1 MKIMDEIHYDLIKH
15 WVSTGSLF
23 EDASGNGFVVNI
35 SSSANHFKYF
45 FIPSELTGFFR
56 PVEFYPNVI
65 DAYCD
70 AQLIFGKIEVHKVP
84 PTLCKLYKCKK
95 VIYYP
100 NKQHNISL
108 LSAISFASFHHS
120 EQKRKFDQTPYIM
133 HLIEVAD
140 LVSKYAS
147 DENIDILNAAVLHD
161 VVEDT
166 PVSFESLQLFFGIR
180 VRKIVETL
188 TYSGSESGS
197 IKAQGLL
204 LNLNSA
210 DTDSKIIKLAD
221 IISNIK
227 SLPDWDQDR
236 KTRYIKCCDVVADK
250 CKSSSPKLFEL
261 YKDIRFNETCTA
273 LRN

>member
-1 MKIMDEIHYDLIKH
+1 
-15 WVSTGSLF
+15 
-23 EDASGNGFVVNI
+23 
-35 SSSANHFKYF
+35 
-45 FIPSELTGFFR
+45 
-56 PVEFYPNVI
+56 
-65 DAYCD
+65 
-70 AQLIFGKIEVHKVP
+70 
-84 PTLCKLYKCKK
+84 
-95 VIYYP
+95 
-100 NKQHNISL
+100 
-108 LSAISFASFHHS
+108 
-120 EQKRKFDQTPYIM
+120 M

-236 KTRYIKCCDVVADK
+236 KTRYIKWCDVVADK